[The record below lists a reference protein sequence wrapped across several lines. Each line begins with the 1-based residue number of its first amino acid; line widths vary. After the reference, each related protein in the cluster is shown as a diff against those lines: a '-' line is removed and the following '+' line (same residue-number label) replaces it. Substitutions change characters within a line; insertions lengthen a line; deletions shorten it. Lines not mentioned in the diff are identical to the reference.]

1 MFVGSSAFSPQKQH
15 SKMLENKNH
24 GNILKTITMI
34 YCFACENNVFY
45 PASHFQ
51 GKDKTIVAIF
61 YKGSEI
67 GL

>member
-15 SKMLENKNH
+15 SKMLENKNY
-24 GNILKTITMI
+24 GNILMTPTII
-34 YCFACENNVFY
+34 YCFALKNNVSY

-51 GKDKTIVAIF
+51 GQGQNNCSLF
-61 YKGSEI
+61 YKLSEI